1 MKWLAAAS
9 LTVSVL
15 AATPAFALPNGAPWG
30 SANPK
35 VQPNCSSCHFDGEA
49 VTESGAIVLSGLPDH
64 AVGGEVYELT
74 LKFKM
79 PVEGAT
85 GFLISANDGAFSAQR
100 PDLEFRGSEIRSIS
114 PSAGS
119 DAQWTFTWAAPASW
133 EKPVVFEIGV
143 NAANDDASP
152 FGDEIHFR
160 TYSVDAK

>member
-1 MKWLAAAS
+1 M
-9 LTVSVL
+9 
-15 AATPAFALPNGAPWG
+15 
-30 SANPK
+30 
-35 VQPNCSSCHFDGEA
+35 
-49 VTESGAIVLSGLPDH
+49 TESGAIVLSGLPDH

-74 LKFKM
+74 LKFKI
-79 PVEGAT
+79 PVEGLA

>member
-1 MKWLAAAS
+1 MMRVVVAMLAVGLALAGSAS
-9 LTVSVL
+9 
-15 AATPAFALPNGAPWG
+15 AFPNGAPWG

-35 VQPNCSSCHFDGEA
+35 VQPNCSSCHFDEEA

-64 AVGGEVYELT
+64 AVGGEVYDLT
-74 LKFKM
+74 LKLKM

-85 GFLISANDGAFSAQR
+85 GFLISANNGAFSAQR

-119 DAQWTFTWAAPASW
+119 EVQWTFTWAAPASW

-160 TYSVDAK
+160 TYGVDAK